1 MTVTYRDT
9 RDRLGTGT
17 FRDTSRVLSR
27 PVPPVSGTNVPK
39 VPSRPKCP
47 ASSVHRRASDRE
59 ANREREYEARNSP
72 RRPTE
77 MPRISVRAG
86 RVRDGL
92 TVATAPV
99 LVPCDT
105 PLVAGAAKRK
115 AMPKGAKIALRALDE
130 AIDEVGNLMPASNH
144 IPARTKTCYLR
155 TVAHLCLSPRH
166 QHLRRA
172 ASAATGI

>member
-1 MTVTYRDT
+1 MTVTYRDRRT
-9 RDRLGTGT
+9 GLGTGT

-47 ASSVHRRASDRE
+47 ASSVHRRASDRG

-86 RVRDGL
+86 RVSPRWTDRRDGARPRSISL
-92 TVATAPV
+92 
-99 LVPCDT
+99 
-105 PLVAGAAKRK
+105 
-115 AMPKGAKIALRALDE
+115 KGDVRHVRPNTTNTGEHCSFVRYVRHRL
-130 AIDEVGNLMPASNH
+130 SN
-144 IPARTKTCYLR
+144 P
-155 TVAHLCLSPRH
+155 
-166 QHLRRA
+166 
-172 ASAATGI
+172 G